1 MLVSILAFIVVMS
14 LVVIVHEFGH
24 FLAARRAGV
33 PVYEFSIGFPFSPRI
48 ATLYRHKETEFTL
61 RLLPLGGFVRFSA
74 VGDEDA
80 HHLFDSSP
88 LSRASIIAGG
98 PMFNVVFAFL
108 MFIPAFMGRD
118 GGSMIQ
124 AMQSSAHTVWIV
136 VAGTF
141 SMIGHF
147 LAGQSGMASISGPV
161 GIAVMAGQ
169 AASGGLV
176 DLLFFTGV
184 LSLSLGIMNLM
195 PFPGLDGGQL
205 MILLI
210 ETVLDRPLA
219 TRAHQIINVAGIML
233 ITGLSIVVTWHDI
246 VRLAS

>member
-1 MLVSILAFIVVMS
+1 
-14 LVVIVHEFGH
+14 
-24 FLAARRAGV
+24 
-33 PVYEFSIGFPFSPRI
+33 
-48 ATLYRHKETEFTL
+48 
-61 RLLPLGGFVRFSA
+61 
-74 VGDEDA
+74 
-80 HHLFDSSP
+80 
-88 LSRASIIAGG
+88 
-98 PMFNVVFAFL
+98 MFNVVFAFL

-124 AMQSSAHTVWIV
+124 AMQSSAHTVWMV

-141 SMIGHF
+141 SMIGHLF
-147 LAGQSGMASISGPV
+147 AGQNGMANISGPV

-169 AASGGLV
+169 AASDGLV
-176 DLLFFTGV
+176 NLLFFTGV

-205 MILLI
+205 LILLI

-219 TRAHQIINVAGIML
+219 TRAHQAINVAGIML

>member
-61 RLLPLGGFVRFSA
+61 RLLPLGGFVSFSA
-74 VGDEDA
+74 IGDEDA
-80 HHLFDSSP
+80 RHLFDSSP
-88 LSRASIIAGG
+88 LSRASIMAGG
-98 PMFNVVFAFL
+98 PLFNVIFAFL
-108 MFIPAFMGRD
+108 MFIPAFIGRD

-141 SMIGHF
+141 SMFGHF

-195 PFPGLDGGQL
+195 PLPGLDGGQL
-205 MILLI
+205 MMLLI

-219 TRAHQIINVAGIML
+219 ARAYQVINVAGIML
-233 ITGLSIVVTWHDI
+233 VIGLSIVVTWHDI
-246 VRLAS
+246 VRLAG

>member
-1 MLVSILAFIVVMS
+1 
-14 LVVIVHEFGH
+14 
-24 FLAARRAGV
+24 
-33 PVYEFSIGFPFSPRI
+33 
-48 ATLYRHKETEFTL
+48 
-61 RLLPLGGFVRFSA
+61 
-74 VGDEDA
+74 
-80 HHLFDSSP
+80 
-88 LSRASIIAGG
+88 
-98 PMFNVVFAFL
+98 MFNVVFAFL